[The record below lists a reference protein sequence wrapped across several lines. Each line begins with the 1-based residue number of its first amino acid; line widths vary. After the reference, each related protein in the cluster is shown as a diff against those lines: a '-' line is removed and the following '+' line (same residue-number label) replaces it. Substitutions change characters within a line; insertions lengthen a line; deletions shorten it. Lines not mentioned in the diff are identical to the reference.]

1 MDTEIKHLPDKYD
14 DFFGTNSL
22 PSSFKLDE
30 HVRKEQMSK
39 DLMEFKAEDDEKHSS
54 HPEVVAQ
61 DNDLAFARDSLK
73 DAIKEAADLL
83 AEAIVNAKASDSPRG
98 FEVAATILSTISTMN
113 TDLINMHQTTE
124 RTKKIRKERLGSDV
138 QATQVTN
145 QQNNYFVSPKDLI
158 AQLRGGEEIE
168 LIPEKTE

>member
-14 DFFGTNSL
+14 DFFGTNTL

-30 HVRKEQMSK
+30 HMRKEQMTK

-73 DAIKEAADLL
+73 DAIKQSAELL
-83 AEAIVNAKASDSPRG
+83 SEAIINAKASDSPRG
-98 FEVAATILSTISTMN
+98 FEVAATILSTISTLN
-113 TDLINMHQTTE
+113 TDLVNMHATAE
-124 RTKKIRKERLGSDV
+124 RTKKTRKERLGSDV
-138 QATQVTN
+138 QPTQVTN

-158 AQLRGGEEIE
+158 AQLRGDDSIKLVE
-168 LIPEKTE
+168 